1 MIFKS
6 LRQTLLIACCGFLA
20 ACGAGQSA
28 PPQIGAADGPRPAA
42 AASSKPEAGHRYD
55 LGRDESRGGHTLDK
69 HVGRS
74 DDELRER
81 LEREPNISA
90 ASTWT
95 NREIA
100 EEAVGETLEHNAK
113 LERWLQRDGRK
124 PNLVLDYH
132 GEGRSAIG
140 RCIRQGETVVQPA
153 YDAVVVLKAA
163 RDGGFYVLTT
173 YPDCP
178 R

>member
-1 MIFKS
+1 MISNS
-6 LRQTLLIACCGFLA
+6 LRQTVLVACCGFLV
-20 ACGAGQSA
+20 ACGGAQNPA
-28 PPQIGAADGPRPAA
+28 PPMGASENARPAPSRA
-42 AASSKPEAGHRYD
+42 AESAREYD
-55 LGRDESRGGHTLDK
+55 LERDESRGGHTLDK

-81 LEREPNISA
+81 LAREPNISA

-95 NREIA
+95 NRKIA
-100 EEAVGETLEHNAK
+100 EEAVSETLEHNRK
-113 LERWLQRDGRK
+113 LDRWMDRTGRK

-132 GEGRSAIG
+132 GSPDHPVG
-140 RCIRQGETVVQPA
+140 RCVRQGETDVQQA
-153 YDAVVVLKAA
+153 YDAVVVLKAS

-173 YPDCP
+173 YPECP